1 MGLNLNLGNIN
12 KAAKDF
18 THRRSEASDE
28 TMRDVEVEVIKA
40 DPQQPRKEFDEDAL
54 KELAESIKTHGL
66 IQPIV
71 LRPSPDKEG
80 EYYIIAG
87 ERRFRAV
94 KLNGDK
100 TIRAIVKKA
109 FKPEEIGYVQ
119 MAENVKRANLSV
131 VEIAEFICRQLEA
144 GDKQAEVVE
153 KLGLNKA
160 IVSQYAVW
168 PELPECI
175 KEALT
180 SKKIGSIQS
189 AYALFKTWQEY
200 PEETAKFVAEN
211 EKISQAEARKFEPK
225 SLYVQTFQDQEAR
238 SQPSD
243 QELDDPVSDASVSPV
258 TGHNADSEE
267 SEEES
272 KGADYGSEEAEA
284 GNLEEGQKEEIET
297 PEECASI
304 DNYEEKTTTDE
315 EERLDVSEELES
327 TADDFLQVQSEESTY
342 KKPVILCLLEG
353 RECELLY
360 KKKTLD
366 GFVVVKYE
374 DGTEEEVPA
383 EDVTL
388 NRIIEA

>member
-18 THRRSEASDE
+18 THRRTEVVEE

-71 LRPSPDKEG
+71 LRPSPDKEA

-94 KLNGDK
+94 KLNGAK
-100 TIRAIVKKA
+100 TIRAIVKKT

-119 MAENVKRANLSV
+119 MAENIKRANLSV
-131 VEIAEFICRQLEA
+131 VEIAEFICRQLET
-144 GDKQAEVVE
+144 GEKQADVAE

-160 IVSQYAVW
+160 IVSQYASW
-168 PELPECI
+168 TELPECI

-189 AYALFKTWQEY
+189 AYALFKTWQEF
-200 PEETAKFVAEN
+200 PKETETFITEN
-211 EKISQAEARKFEPK
+211 EKISSSEAKKFDPK
-225 SLYVQTFQDQEAR
+225 SLYVQTFQDQEDI
-238 SQPSD
+238 SQSSD
-243 QELDDPVSDASVSPV
+243 QEPDEPVLDTSVSLETEDKAASEGPE
-258 TGHNADSEE
+258 NKPEEADN
-267 SEEES
+267 
-272 KGADYGSEEAEA
+272 GSEEAEA

>member
-28 TMRDVEVEVIKA
+28 TMRDVGVEVIKA
-40 DPQQPRKEFDEDAL
+40 DPRQPRKEFDEEAL
-54 KELAESIKTHGL
+54 KELAESIKAHGL

-71 LRPSPDKEG
+71 LRPSPDKED

-100 TIRAIVKKA
+100 TIRAIVKKTL
-109 FKPEEIGYVQ
+109 KPEEIGYVQ
-119 MAENVKRANLSV
+119 MAENIKRANLTV

-168 PELPECI
+168 PECI

-225 SLYVQTFQDQEAR
+225 SLYVQTFQDQEDI

-243 QELDDPVSDASVSPV
+243 QVSDEPVLDTSVSPATEDIV
-258 TGHNADSEE
+258 ASEE
-267 SEEES
+267 SENKPEE
-272 KGADYGSEEAEA
+272 ADNGSEETETV
-284 GNLEEGQKEEIET
+284 NSEEGLKEEIGT
-297 PEECASI
+297 LEECGSI

-315 EERLDVSEELES
+315 EERLDVSEELE
-327 TADDFLQVQSEESTY
+327 TAADDFLQEQSEESTY
-342 KKPVILCLLEG
+342 KKPVILCLIEG

>member
-18 THRRSEASDE
+18 THRRTEVVEE

-40 DPQQPRKEFDEDAL
+40 DPQQPRKGFDEDAL

-71 LRPSPDKEG
+71 LRPSPDKEA

-94 KLNGDK
+94 KLNGAK
-100 TIRAIVKKA
+100 TIRAIVKKT

-119 MAENVKRANLSV
+119 MAENIKRANLSV
-131 VEIAEFICRQLEA
+131 VEIAEFICRQLET
-144 GDKQAEVVE
+144 GEKQADVAE

-160 IVSQYAVW
+160 IVSQYASW
-168 PELPECI
+168 TELPECI

-189 AYALFKTWQEY
+189 AYALFKTWQEF
-200 PEETAKFVAEN
+200 PKETETFITEN
-211 EKISQAEARKFEPK
+211 EKISSSEAKKFDPK
-225 SLYVQTFQDQEAR
+225 SLYVQTFQDQEDI
-238 SQPSD
+238 SQSSD
-243 QELDDPVSDASVSPV
+243 QEPDEPVLDTSVSLATEDKAASEGPE
-258 TGHNADSEE
+258 NKPEEADN
-267 SEEES
+267 
-272 KGADYGSEEAEA
+272 GSEEAEA

>member
-18 THRRSEASDE
+18 THRRSEVPEE
-28 TMRDVEVEVIKA
+28 TMRDVELEVIKA
-40 DPQQPRKEFDEDAL
+40 DPQQPRKEFDEDSL

-94 KLNGDK
+94 KLNGAK
-100 TIRAIVKKA
+100 TIRAIVKKTL
-109 FKPEEIGYVQ
+109 KPEEIGYVQ
-119 MAENVKRANLSV
+119 MAENIKRANLTV

-225 SLYVQTFQDQEAR
+225 SLYVQTFQDQEDI

-243 QELDDPVSDASVSPV
+243 QVSDEPVLDTSVSPATKDIV
-258 TGHNADSEE
+258 ASEE
-267 SEEES
+267 SENKPEE
-272 KGADYGSEEAEA
+272 ADSESEEAETV
-284 GNLEEGQKEEIET
+284 NSEEGLKKEIET
-297 PEECASI
+297 PEECGSI
-304 DNYEEKTTTDE
+304 DNYEEKTTSDE
-315 EERLDVSEELES
+315 EEHSEKSEELE
-327 TADDFLQVQSEESTY
+327 TAADDFLQVQSEESTY
-342 KKPVILCLLEG
+342 KKPMILCLIEG

-360 KKKTLD
+360 KKKSLD

>member
-18 THRRSEASDE
+18 THRRSEVPEE
-28 TMRDVEVEVIKA
+28 TMRDVEVEFIKA

-54 KELAESIKTHGL
+54 KELAESIKAHGL

-71 LRPSPDKEG
+71 LRPSPDKDG

-94 KLNGDK
+94 KLNGTK
-100 TIRAIVKKA
+100 TIRAIVKKTL
-109 FKPEEIGYVQ
+109 KPEEIGYVQ

-131 VEIAEFICRQLEA
+131 VEIAEFICRHIDA
-144 GDKQAEVVE
+144 GEKQNFIAENLGIDKGQ
-153 KLGLNKA
+153 
-160 IVSQYAVW
+160 VSKYASW
-168 PELPECI
+168 NEMPEEI
-175 KEALT
+175 KEAVR
-180 SKKIGSIQS
+180 SKKLGSIQ
-189 AYALFKTWQEY
+189 AAHALFKVWEENPKETVEFIESNERISTAEAKNFDPKSWYVPTFLDQED
-200 PEETAKFVAEN
+200 T
-211 EKISQAEARKFEPK
+211 SQA
-225 SLYVQTFQDQEAR
+225 SVQ
-238 SQPSD
+238 
-243 QELDDPVSDASVSPV
+243 
-258 TGHNADSEE
+258 E
-267 SEEES
+267 SEEPVSEPTDLPVMETDSVS
-272 KGADYGSEEAEA
+272 KDTVEDQEEVETKNSGTEINDALAD
-284 GNLEEGQKEEIET
+284 LEEVEISE
-297 PEECASI
+297 ASGSI
-304 DNYEEKTTTDE
+304 ENYEGKTTTDE
-315 EERLDVSEELES
+315 EEHPDEPEELE
-327 TADDFLQVQSEESTY
+327 TAADDFLQGQSEESTY
-342 KKPVILCLLEG
+342 KKPLILCLIEG

>member
-28 TMRDVEVEVIKA
+28 TMRDVEVEFIKA

-54 KELAESIKTHGL
+54 KELAESIKAHGL

-71 LRPSPDKEG
+71 LRPSPDKDG

-94 KLNGDK
+94 KLNGAK
-100 TIRAIVKKA
+100 TIRAIVKKT

-119 MAENVKRANLSV
+119 MAENIKRANLTV

-144 GDKQAEVVE
+144 GEKQAEVAE
-153 KLGLNKA
+153 RLGLNKGV
-160 IVSQYAVW
+160 VSQYAAW
-168 PELPECI
+168 HELPEFI
-175 KEALT
+175 KDAIN
-180 SKKIGSIQS
+180 SKKLGSIQS
-189 AYALFKTWQEY
+189 AYALFKSWENY
-200 PEETAKFVAEN
+200 PKETEKFVTDN
-211 EKISQAEARKFEPK
+211 EKISQAEAKRFDPK
-225 SLYVQTFQDQEAR
+225 SLFEQTF
-238 SQPSD
+238 SD
-243 QELDDPVSDASVSPV
+243 QEETSQVSDLEPDDPVSDAPVSPV
-258 TGHNADSEE
+258 TVPNADSDE
-267 SEEES
+267 SEEVPKES
-272 KGADYGSEEAEA
+272 DSGFLEADSEDV
-284 GNLEEGQKEEIET
+284 EEGLKEEIET
-297 PEECASI
+297 PEEFGSI
-304 DNYEEKTTTDE
+304 DNYEEKTTTDDE
-315 EERLDVSEELES
+315 VDPDESEELE
-327 TADDFLQVQSEESTY
+327 TAADDFLQENSEESTY
-342 KKPVILCLLEG
+342 KKPVILCLIEG

>member
-18 THRRSEASDE
+18 THRRSEVPDE

-40 DPQQPRKEFDEDAL
+40 DPRQPRKEFDEEAL
-54 KELAESIKTHGL
+54 KELAESIKAHGL

-71 LRPSPDKEG
+71 LRPSLDKED

-100 TIRAIVKKA
+100 TIRAIVKKTL
-109 FKPEEIGYVQ
+109 KPEEIGYVQ
-119 MAENVKRANLSV
+119 MAENVKRANLTV

-144 GDKQAEVVE
+144 GEKQADVAE

-225 SLYVQTFQDQEAR
+225 SLYVQTFQDQEAT

-243 QELDDPVSDASVSPV
+243 QVPDEPVLDTSVSPV
-258 TGHNADSEE
+258 TEDKAASEGAE
-267 SEEES
+267 NKLEEA
-272 KGADYGSEEAEA
+272 GNGSEETET
-284 GNLEEGQKEEIET
+284 GNLEEGLKEEIET
-297 PEECASI
+297 PEECGSI
-304 DNYEEKTTTDE
+304 DNYEEKTTSDE
-315 EERLDVSEELES
+315 EEHSEKSEELE
-327 TADDFLQVQSEESTY
+327 TAADDFLQVQSEESTY
-342 KKPVILCLLEG
+342 KKPMILCLIEG

-360 KKKTLD
+360 KKNL
-366 GFVVVKYE
+366 
-374 DGTEEEVPA
+374 
-383 EDVTL
+383 
-388 NRIIEA
+388 